1 MNMETLALDVEL
13 SDELRAM
20 RDAARKFTEKEL
32 PRWAQEI
39 DRVGEIP
46 DGAMEVL
53 QKNGFCG
60 MRLPVEYGGGGLSL
74 FQYCIVHEEFA
85 RLHRAFTIAANYSSG
100 MTPMAITRHG
110 TPEQKDKY
118 LRGFAA
124 GKLKS
129 GFALTEPEAGSDPSG
144 MRTRAEKRGD
154 KWIMNGRKH
163 YSSGGHVADVIMV
176 MAVTDPVKRARGGI
190 TAFLVDKNT
199 PGFTVTRVDTT
210 IATDAIKLAELT
222 FEDCELPESAVVGE
236 VGAGFKVAMRSLNDG
251 RLSVSCS
258 CVGAAESMLE
268 MATNHAKQRK
278 TFGKLLAQRQA
289 IQWMLADSAM
299 EIAAGRALAYDILR
313 RLEAGKNVGSAG
325 SMCKLYCSEMVGRV
339 VDRVVQ
345 IHGGMGVIRGFP
357 VERFYRDVRHYRVG
371 EGASEIQRIII
382 ARDLLRGVDIDD

>member
-1 MNMETLALDVEL
+1 MDTLALDIEL

-20 RDAARKFTEKEL
+20 RDAVRRFVAKEL
-32 PRWAQEI
+32 DPWAKEI
-39 DRVGEIP
+39 DRSGEIP
-46 DGAMEVL
+46 DGLIEVM
-53 QKNGFCG
+53 QRNGYCG
-60 MRLPVEYGGGGLSL
+60 MRLPSEYGGGGLSL
-74 FQYCIVHEEFA
+74 FQYCIALEEFS

-100 MTPMAITRHG
+100 MTPMAISRHG
-110 TPEQKDKY
+110 TPEQKEKY

-129 GFALTEPEAGSDPSG
+129 AFALTEPEAGSDPAG

-154 KWIMNGRKH
+154 GWVLNGRKH
-163 YSSGGHVADVIMV
+163 YISGGHIADVIMV
-176 MAVTDPVKRARGGI
+176 MAVTDVEKRARGGI
-190 TAFLVDKNT
+190 TAFLVERGR

-222 FEDCELPESAVVGE
+222 FEDCVLPASAVVGE

-258 CVGAAESMLE
+258 CVGAAESLLD
-268 MATNHAKQRK
+268 MATTHVKVRR
-278 TFGKLLAQRQA
+278 TFGKLLAERQA
-289 IQWMLADSAM
+289 IQWMLVDSAM
-299 EIAAGRALAYDILR
+299 EIAAARALAYDTLR
-313 RLEAGKNVGSAG
+313 RIEAGKNVGSAG

-339 VDRVVQ
+339 ADRAVQ

-371 EGASEIQRIII
+371 EGASEIQRIVI
-382 ARDLLRGVDIDD
+382 ARDLLRGVDISD

>member
-1 MNMETLALDVEL
+1 METTALEIEL
-13 SDELRAM
+13 SDELQAM
-20 RDAARKFTEKEL
+20 RDAVRNFVRKEL
-32 PRWAQEI
+32 GPWAKEI
-39 DRVGEIP
+39 DKTGEIP
-46 DGAMEVL
+46 DGLFEVM
-53 QKNGFCG
+53 QKNGYCG
-60 MRLPVEYGGGGLSL
+60 MRLPTEYGGGGLSL
-74 FQYCIVHEEFA
+74 FQYCIALEEFS

-110 TPEQKDKY
+110 TPEQKEKY
-118 LRGFAA
+118 LRGFAQ

-129 GFALTEPEAGSDPSG
+129 GFALTEPEAGSDPAG

-154 KWIMNGRKH
+154 KWVLNGRKH
-163 YSSGGHVADVIMV
+163 YISGGHVADVIMV
-176 MAVTDPVKRARGGI
+176 MAVTDSEKRARGGI
-190 TAFLVDKNT
+190 TAFLLDRGT

-222 FEDCELPESAVVGE
+222 FEDCVLPESAVVGE

-258 CVGAAESMLE
+258 CVGAAESLLD
-268 MATNHAKQRK
+268 MATEHSKGRR
-278 TFGKLLAQRQA
+278 TFGKLLAERQA

-299 EIAAGRALAYDILR
+299 EIAAARALAYDTLR
-313 RLEAGKNVGSAG
+313 RLEAGKNIGSAG
-325 SMCKLYCSEMVGRV
+325 SMCKLFCSEMVGRV

-371 EGASEIQRIII
+371 EGASEIQRIVI
-382 ARDLLRGVDIDD
+382 ARDLLRGVKISD

>member
-1 MNMETLALDVEL
+1 MDTLALDIEL

-20 RDAARKFTEKEL
+20 RDAVRRFVAKEL
-32 PRWAQEI
+32 DPWAKEI
-39 DRVGEIP
+39 DRSGEIP
-46 DGAMEVL
+46 DGLIEVM
-53 QKNGFCG
+53 QRNGYCG
-60 MRLPVEYGGGGLSL
+60 MRLPSDYGGGGLSL
-74 FQYCIVHEEFA
+74 FQYCIALEEFS

-100 MTPMAITRHG
+100 MTPMAISRHG
-110 TPEQKDKY
+110 TPEQKEKY

-129 GFALTEPEAGSDPSG
+129 AFALTEPEAGSDPAG

-154 KWIMNGRKH
+154 GWVLNGRKH
-163 YSSGGHVADVIMV
+163 YISGGHIADVIMV
-176 MAVTDPVKRARGGI
+176 MAVTDVEKRARGGI
-190 TAFLVDKNT
+190 TAFLVERGR

-222 FEDCELPESAVVGE
+222 FEDCVLPASAVVGE

-258 CVGAAESMLE
+258 CVGAAESLLD
-268 MATNHAKQRK
+268 MATTHVKVRR
-278 TFGKLLAQRQA
+278 TFGKLLAERQA
-289 IQWMLADSAM
+289 IQWMLVDSAM
-299 EIAAGRALAYDILR
+299 EIAAARALAYDTLR
-313 RLEAGKNVGSAG
+313 RIEAGKNIGSAG

-339 VDRVVQ
+339 ADRAVQ

-371 EGASEIQRIII
+371 EGASEIQRIVI
-382 ARDLLRGVDIDD
+382 ARDLLRGVDISD

>member
-1 MNMETLALDVEL
+1 MDTLALDIEL

-20 RDAARKFTEKEL
+20 RDAVRRFVAKEL
-32 PRWAQEI
+32 DPWAKEI
-39 DRVGEIP
+39 DRSGDIP
-46 DGAMEVL
+46 DGLIEVM
-53 QKNGFCG
+53 QRNGYCG
-60 MRLPVEYGGGGLSL
+60 MRLPSDYGGGGLSL
-74 FQYCIVHEEFA
+74 FQYCIALEEFS

-100 MTPMAITRHG
+100 MTPMAISRHG
-110 TPEQKDKY
+110 TPEQKEKY

-129 GFALTEPEAGSDPSG
+129 AFALTEPEAGSDPAG

-154 KWIMNGRKH
+154 GWVLNGRKH
-163 YSSGGHVADVIMV
+163 YISGGHIADVIMV
-176 MAVTDPVKRARGGI
+176 MAVTDVEKRARGGI
-190 TAFLVDKNT
+190 TAFLVERGR

-222 FEDCELPESAVVGE
+222 FEDCVLPASAVVGE

-258 CVGAAESMLE
+258 CVGAAESLLD
-268 MATNHAKQRK
+268 MATTHVKVRR
-278 TFGKLLAQRQA
+278 TFGKLLAERQA
-289 IQWMLADSAM
+289 IQWMLVDSAM
-299 EIAAGRALAYDILR
+299 EIAAARALAYDTLR
-313 RLEAGKNVGSAG
+313 RIEAGKNVGSAG

-339 VDRVVQ
+339 ADRAVQ

-371 EGASEIQRIII
+371 EGASEIQRIVI
-382 ARDLLRGVDIDD
+382 ARDLLRGVDISD

>member
-1 MNMETLALDVEL
+1 METPALDVEL

-20 RDAARKFTEKEL
+20 RDAVRSFVTKEL
-32 PRWAQEI
+32 EPWAKEI
-39 DRVGEIP
+39 DRIGDFPPGLI
-46 DGAMEVL
+46 EVM
-53 QKNGFCG
+53 QKNGYCG

-74 FQYCIVHEEFA
+74 FQYCIAMEEFS

-110 TPEQKDKY
+110 TPEQKEKY

-129 GFALTEPEAGSDPSG
+129 AFALTEPEAGSDPAG

-154 KWIMNGRKH
+154 KWVLNGRKH
-163 YSSGGHVADVIMV
+163 YISGGHVADVIMV
-176 MAVTDPVKRARGGI
+176 MAVTDPEKRARGGI
-190 TAFLVDKNT
+190 TAFLVDRDT
-199 PGFTVTRVDTT
+199 PGFAVTRVDTT

-222 FEDCELPESAVVGE
+222 FEDCALPASAVVGE

-258 CVGAAESMLE
+258 CVGAAESLLE
-268 MATNHAKQRK
+268 MATNHVKVRR
-278 TFGKLLAQRQA
+278 TFGKLLAERQA
-289 IQWMLADSAM
+289 IQWMLVDSAM
-299 EIAAGRALAYDILR
+299 EIAAARALAYDTLR
-313 RLEAGKNVGSAG
+313 RLEAGKKIGSAG
-325 SMCKLYCSEMVGRV
+325 SMCKLFCSEMVGRV
-339 VDRVVQ
+339 ADRAVQ

-371 EGASEIQRIII
+371 EGASEIQRIVI
-382 ARDLLRGVDIDD
+382 ARDLLRGVDISD

>member
-1 MNMETLALDVEL
+1 METLALDVEL

-20 RDAARKFTEKEL
+20 RDAVRRFVQKEL
-32 PRWAQEI
+32 EPWAKEI
-39 DRVGEIP
+39 DRSGEIP
-46 DGAMEVL
+46 QGLIDVMQA
-53 QKNGFCG
+53 NGYCG
-60 MRLPVEYGGGGLSL
+60 MRLPTEYGGGGLSL
-74 FQYCIVHEEFA
+74 FQYCIALEEFS

-110 TPEQKDKY
+110 TPEQKQKY
-118 LRGFAA
+118 LTGFAA

-129 GFALTEPEAGSDPSG
+129 AFALTEPEAGSDPAG
-144 MRTRAEKRGD
+144 MRTRAEKRGN
-154 KWIMNGRKH
+154 KWILNGRKH
-163 YSSGGHVADVIMV
+163 YISGGHVADVIMV
-176 MAVTDPVKRARGGI
+176 MAVTDPEKRARGGI
-190 TAFLVDKNT
+190 TAFLLDKNT

-222 FEDCELPESAVVGE
+222 FEDCELPEEAVVGE

-258 CVGAAESMLE
+258 CIGAAESLLD
-268 MATNHAKQRK
+268 MACEHVKVRK
-278 TFGKLLAQRQA
+278 TFGKLLAERQA
-289 IQWMLADSAM
+289 IQWMLVESGT
-299 EIAAGRALAYDILR
+299 EIAAARALAYDVLR

-325 SMCKLYCSEMVGRV
+325 SMCKLFCSETVGRV

-371 EGASEIQRIII
+371 EGASEIQKIVI
-382 ARDLLRGVDIDD
+382 ARDLLRGVNISE